1 MTMPQ
6 MQQAISNLRLLLAS
20 VKAKEQELESLA
32 GSSSGSWN
40 ARPAMRYRAETH
52 LK

>member
-20 VKAKEQELESLA
+20 VKAKERGVGGTGAAVQAAVGTCAPLRDT
-32 GSSSGSWN
+32 G
-40 ARPAMRYRAETH
+40 RKPT
-52 LK
+52 